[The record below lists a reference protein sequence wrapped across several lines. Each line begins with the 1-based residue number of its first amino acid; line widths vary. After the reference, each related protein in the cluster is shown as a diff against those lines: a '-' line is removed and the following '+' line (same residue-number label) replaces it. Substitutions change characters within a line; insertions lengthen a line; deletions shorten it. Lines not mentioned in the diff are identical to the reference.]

1 VQHED
6 YIFGVGHKA
15 LNQGVTMFSFN
26 PESFKSNFH
35 GNAKAGVEL
44 SRRVLDAQLAVYKH
58 SEKLVMEGLE
68 LNRKSLESAAE
79 LSKASWSVWLDMLA
93 PKTEAKA

>member
-1 VQHED
+1 
-6 YIFGVGHKA
+6 
-15 LNQGVTMFSFN
+15 
-26 PESFKSNFH
+26 
-35 GNAKAGVEL
+35 
-44 SRRVLDAQLAVYKH
+44 VLDAQLAVYKH